1 MAQSSNRSYTLD
13 YGLMSVHLSAETRSD
28 GELAAT
34 YEAHFDLLVGIAVS
48 RFGIDRADAET
59 LAHEVFLAF
68 LTCVDRINDQRA
80 WLVSAIFNASKNYV
94 RRAQR
99 TEPLP
104 EDGRD
109 PADPRYARAGQQ
121 WPDVL
126 AAREAFA
133 RLTPRCQLALRLRHL
148 EGYTI
153 PEIATIL
160 GTTSKYAA
168 KLVGRCLDQAQRRYG
183 GGGAS

>member
-1 MAQSSNRSYTLD
+1 
-13 YGLMSVHLSAETRSD
+13 MSVHLSSDTRSD
-28 GELAAT
+28 HELAAT

-59 LAHEVFLAF
+59 LAHEVFLSF
-68 LTCVDRINDQRA
+68 LTCAERINDQRG
-80 WLVSAIFNASKNYV
+80 WLVSAIFNASKDYL

-104 EDGRD
+104 EEGPD
-109 PADPRYARAGQQ
+109 PADPRHARAGQQ

-160 GTTSKYAA
+160 GTSSRYAA
-168 KLVGRCLDQAQRRYG
+168 KLVARCLDQAQRRYAG
-183 GGGAS
+183 GPQS